1 MTVVCIHA
9 HDTRLSAG
17 VAWSDDVTTLRGQ
30 VLLLHNQL
38 MYERHKREIYAK
50 RNRRLLGRVVNVT
63 ALEERNSAMV
73 RRTSFYLCLGGAG
86 NCAFVFASNEP
97 LLTNVRFSMLLLLFW
112 LCS

>member
-1 MTVVCIHA
+1 MCIHA
-9 HDTRLSAG
+9 HDARLSAG

-73 RRTSFYLCLGGAG
+73 RRSSF
-86 NCAFVFASNEP
+86 
-97 LLTNVRFSMLLLLFW
+97 
-112 LCS
+112 

>member
-1 MTVVCIHA
+1 MVRIDA
-9 HDTRLSAG
+9 DDARLCAG

-73 RRTSFYLCLGGAG
+73 RRTSFYLLFRRGWKLCFRF
-86 NCAFVFASNEP
+86 CSN
-97 LLTNVRFSMLLLLFW
+97 
-112 LCS
+112 